1 MPRCVVDAAAC
12 PDFDVLVAQLERRF
26 PNVRRDL
33 ADLYSRIAQEYL
45 IGDRVPRL
53 KKGASYAGAIWKY
66 GCPNSDRRSGRSYGY
81 RVIGFY
87 DSATG
92 KLYPIF
98 IYDHPDKSDITAAEV
113 DRAMTALGNALE
125 AARRHPT

>member
-1 MPRCVVDAAAC
+1 MPRCVVDAAAS
-12 PDFDVLVAQLERRF
+12 PDFEALVAQLEERF

-33 ADLYSRIAQEYL
+33 ADLYARIAQEYR

-53 KKGASYAGAIWKY
+53 KKNADYAGSIWKY

-81 RVIGFY
+81 RVIGFH

-92 KLYPIF
+92 TLYPIF
-98 IYDHPDKSDITAAEV
+98 LYDHPDKSDITPAEV
-113 DRAMTALGNALE
+113 DRAMTALRNALE
-125 AARRHPT
+125 AARRRST